1 MENIKT
7 INYTL
12 GSNTQAI
19 TNIFQDLDIETF
31 LNIFVNYITVYT
43 IEEGETP
50 ERLAQKLYDDTKYA
64 YVFFYLNGMANMANN
79 WPLDSLSFK
88 TYIKKKYGSVEYAK
102 SNVKSYFDLD
112 YEEITEYDAQNLAD
126 INYYEVTY
134 WDYEE
139 ELNNLKA
146 VIYIIDPLKIEV
158 LMSQIRNY
166 KRTGKYEL

>member
-7 INYTL
+7 INYNL
-12 GSNTQAI
+12 GSATQAI
-19 TNIFQDLDIETF
+19 SNIFQDLDIEVF
-31 LNIFVNYITVYT
+31 NDIFSEYLTDYTVVD
-43 IEEGETP
+43 GEFP
-50 ERLAQKLYDDTKYA
+50 EKIANGVYGDTKYT
-64 YVFFYLNGMANMANN
+64 YVLFYVNNISSMAND

-112 YEEITEYDAQNLAD
+112 YEEITEYDAQNLPD
-126 INYYEVTY
+126 ISYYTVTY

-146 VIYIIDPLKIEV
+146 QIKIIDPLKIEV